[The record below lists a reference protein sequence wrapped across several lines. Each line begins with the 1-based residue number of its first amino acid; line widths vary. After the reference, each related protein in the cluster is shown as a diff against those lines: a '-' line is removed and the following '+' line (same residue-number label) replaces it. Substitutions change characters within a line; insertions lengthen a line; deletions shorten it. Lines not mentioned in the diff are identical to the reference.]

1 MYCLLLLGIIAQN
14 PTIHVVVEK
23 TQPRSQC
30 VINDFN
36 RDFMDINQ
44 KTQLTPRQLNT
55 HHAHV
60 RRLNRIRDSIRSSV
74 VFVDSND
81 HAPLSEYPQYKVGK
95 YGKWHKF
102 PKQSFYSNGW
112 SILTIARIID
122 EKDYDERVKK
132 EEIDRSSVYYSE
144 FLAWKEELIAYFKQ
158 KLLNEDD
165 ADLKAKMLLDK
176 LDYFYPDCTYQYSDD
191 GLSWYNSCCKD
202 TTTNVLTEMCVK
214 YCNDYPDMPYRTLFC
229 PAITRKSYLPF
240 EFDVFAHEGFKKKT
254 DNAYGSDIE

>member
-1 MYCLLLLGIIAQN
+1 MYGLLLLGIIAQN

-102 PKQSFYSNGW
+102 PKQSF
-112 SILTIARIID
+112 
-122 EKDYDERVKK
+122 
-132 EEIDRSSVYYSE
+132 
-144 FLAWKEELIAYFKQ
+144 
-158 KLLNEDD
+158 
-165 ADLKAKMLLDK
+165 
-176 LDYFYPDCTYQYSDD
+176 
-191 GLSWYNSCCKD
+191 
-202 TTTNVLTEMCVK
+202 
-214 YCNDYPDMPYRTLFC
+214 
-229 PAITRKSYLPF
+229 
-240 EFDVFAHEGFKKKT
+240 
-254 DNAYGSDIE
+254 